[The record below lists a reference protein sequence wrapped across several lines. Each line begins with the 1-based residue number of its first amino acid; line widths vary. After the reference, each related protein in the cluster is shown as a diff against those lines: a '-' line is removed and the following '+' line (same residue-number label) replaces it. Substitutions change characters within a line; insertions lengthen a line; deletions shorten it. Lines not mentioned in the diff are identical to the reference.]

1 MWIRIWI
8 RNTASKQ
15 VYLFLKRKRKNSKLT
30 KLRDRKKSAISGH
43 IKYAVSRQESD
54 RSVTK
59 TLVKTGHKSFKS
71 LESLNI
77 KISIGGFRRSD
88 TFVGK
93 ILLFIAGPGQYG
105 TRYKPHVK
113 YQVIQRSTALYS
125 VERTRHSRVPVPHRK
140 DTNTS

>member
-1 MWIRIWI
+1 M
-8 RNTASKQ
+8 
-15 VYLFLKRKRKNSKLT
+15 FLKRKRKNSKLT

-43 IKYAVSRQESD
+43 IKYAVSRKESD

-105 TRYKPHVK
+105 ATL
-113 YQVIQRSTALYS
+113 QVSCQISSDTEKFRLS
-125 VERTRHSRVPVPHRK
+125 VERTRHSRV
-140 DTNTS
+140 S